1 MGLLGPGQALRLQ
14 LARAQRGL
22 SASSLRHLS
31 TRAAALDV
39 PPGGQATPDAT
50 PVEVTFGDI
59 SLANYRIR
67 PGVIRTSVHYSRKIS
82 ALLKAHVWL
91 KNEIEHPTG
100 SFKERGARNALLLLD
115 DATRR
120 QGCIAASA
128 GNHALALAYH
138 GSELGVPVTVVMPK
152 IAPLAKV
159 HEELVWSDPTLRC
172 LYPAVAI
179 MRPPY
184 RSKTV
189 VTSGLGSSLRAAT
202 LARRASTRWASRGR
216 RCAIRDAGSDVLEA
230 AGAAVT
236 RELWPTQE
244 QTPPRAPSR

>member
-1 MGLLGPGQALRLQ
+1 MSVRALQRHVL
-14 LARAQRGL
+14 RASRPF
-22 SASSLRHLS
+22 STRLS
-31 TRAAALDV
+31 TRAFASNAALDV

-50 PVEVTFGDI
+50 PVEVSFGEI

-115 DATRR
+115 EDTRR
-120 QGCIAASA
+120 HGCIAASA

-159 HEELVWSDPTLRC
+159 RQARAPRARDCPSGLALFSDIAAPR
-172 LYPAVAI
+172 
-179 MRPPY
+179 
-184 RSKTV
+184 RSKT
-189 VTSGLGSSLRAAT
+189 AAT
-202 LARRASTRWASRGR
+202 WARAWSSRAHTSARPESTRWASRGR
-216 RCAIRDAGSDVLEA
+216 RCEGRG
-230 AGAAVT
+230 
-236 RELWPTQE
+236 
-244 QTPPRAPSR
+244 